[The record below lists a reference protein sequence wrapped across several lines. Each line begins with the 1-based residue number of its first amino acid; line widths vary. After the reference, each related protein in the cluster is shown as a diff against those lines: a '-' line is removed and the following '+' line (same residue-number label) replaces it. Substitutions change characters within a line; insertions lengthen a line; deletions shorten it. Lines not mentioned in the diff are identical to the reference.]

1 LLDAGRRPARTEED
15 VVDVYGQFQVAGHN
29 SGRNKTNEATVSQKA
44 VVSRQRRGRMV
55 ALISCDQANVDAGD
69 KSGATGQKPV

>member
-15 VVDVYGQFQVAGHN
+15 VVDIYGQFQVAGHN
-29 SGRNKTNEATVSQKA
+29 SGRNKSDDTVSQKV

-55 ALISCDQANVDAGD
+55 AIISCDPANVDAGD
-69 KSGATGQKPV
+69 KPGATDQKPA